1 MSSTGAGAAG
11 SSAAGCEADACPRRT
26 LLNYVR
32 YERLSYAHARPYRL
46 ASAAA
51 AWPGTCS
58 ASASPAGSVG
68 AGCDAAACHSGDT
81 RYARR
86 YYAHD
91 ATLRY
96 ANAVA
101 ACGAAAPL
109 QLGAFGHSLSSS
121 RPPGAVVVG
130 VCGACYRAPTAPRA
144 RCRVR
149 AFAAALGAAEEARPR
164 QGARGEVGARERAAG
179 ADDDGAGRPRAGE
192 AVAEC
197 AELEPSS
204 SAAGGDGSAAS

>member
-86 YYAHD
+86 YFVHD

-101 ACGAAAPL
+101 ACSAAAPL

-121 RPPGAVVVG
+121 RPPGAVVVD
-130 VCGACYRAPTAPRA
+130 VCSEFSSAHRAARA
-144 RCRVR
+144 LSRSRFRCRSR
-149 AFAAALGAAEEARPR
+149 
-164 QGARGEVGARERAAG
+164 
-179 ADDDGAGRPRAGE
+179 
-192 AVAEC
+192 
-197 AELEPSS
+197 S
-204 SAAGGDGSAAS
+204 GGMLPQ

>member
-1 MSSTGAGAAG
+1 MNVRYKLTLR
-11 SSAAGCEADACPRRT
+11 CLFYRMRPACRPELDMVPRT
-26 LLNYVR
+26 LDPR
-32 YERLSYAHARPYRL
+32 ISTCQRC
-46 ASAAA
+46 AA

-68 AGCDAAACHSGDT
+68 AAGCDAAACHSGDT
-81 RYARR
+81 RYGARR

-121 RPPGAVVVG
+121 RPPGAVVVD
-130 VCGACYRAPTAPRA
+130 VCSEFSSAHRAARA
-144 RCRVR
+144 LSRSRFRCRSR
-149 AFAAALGAAEEARPR
+149 
-164 QGARGEVGARERAAG
+164 
-179 ADDDGAGRPRAGE
+179 
-192 AVAEC
+192 
-197 AELEPSS
+197 S
-204 SAAGGDGSAAS
+204 GGMLRL